1 MNLVDYF
8 DRSAATHP
16 RRTACV
22 FGERAW
28 SYREVSDLAARIAHG
43 LAALGVVRETKCA
56 VLSRN
61 DPLAF
66 AVQLG
71 ILRAR
76 GAWVPLNPAN
86 SADENLYIVEAF
98 DVEVLF
104 YQKAFEPFA
113 QAARE
118 RCTKLRGFLCLDGAG
133 TLGPTLE
140 DWAGVQSAAAIRL
153 PWDPDAVC
161 MLRPTGGT
169 TGRPKG
175 VMNTNRNF
183 ETNIATFL
191 ACTHYDAP
199 PVYLACTPM
208 THAAGVF
215 ALVTTALAGTVVIQR
230 KFEPQETLALIGQ
243 RRVSAVMLP
252 PTAIYSALAQPNVRE
267 FDYSSLRYF
276 FYGGAPMSAAKLREA
291 IEVFGPVMTHSYGQT
306 ETPTCVTF
314 MGPREHVDAAGRPIE
329 RRLLSCGRPSPFT
342 RVALLDEEDNPVAPG
357 EVGEICVQGGLVMK
371 GYYKDAAASARAAR
385 HGWHHTGDLATQDE
399 DGYLTLRDRK
409 NEVIITGG
417 FNVYPLEVEQV
428 LLGHEAVQDCAVV
441 GVPDDKWGEA
451 VKAVVELKAGR
462 TASAEELVALCRAR
476 VGHIKAPKSLEFVE
490 LLPRSPAG
498 KVLRREVRNRYWSGR
513 ERQI

>member
-1 MNLVDYF
+1 MNLIDYF
-8 DRSAATHP
+8 DRSAAAHP
-16 RRTACV
+16 QRTACV
-22 FGERAW
+22 FGERTW
-28 SYREVSDLAARIAHG
+28 TYGELSELAARIAHG

-66 AVQLG
+66 AAQLG
-71 ILRAR
+71 VLRAR

-86 SADENLYIVEAF
+86 GADENLTIVEAF

-104 YQKAFEPFA
+104 YQVEFVPFA
-113 QAARE
+113 QAARA
-118 RCTKLRGFLCLDGAG
+118 RSARLRGFVCLDAPGA
-133 TLGPTLE
+133 LGPALE
-140 DWAGVQSAAAIRL
+140 DWARAQSAAPIRL
-153 PWDPDAVC
+153 SWDPDAVC

-191 ACTHYDAP
+191 ACTRYDAP

-215 ALVTTALAGTVVIQR
+215 AFATMAAAGAVVIQR
-230 KFEPQETLALIGQ
+230 KFEPQETLALIGR

-252 PTAIYSALAQPNVRE
+252 PTAIYVALAEPNVRE
-267 FDYSSLRYF
+267 FDYSSLRHF

-291 IEVFGPVMTHSYGQT
+291 IAVFGPVMTHSYGQT

-342 RVALLDEEDNPVAPG
+342 RVALLDEEGNPVPPG

-371 GYYKDAAASARAAR
+371 GYYKDAQASAHAAR

-399 DGYLTLRDRK
+399 EGYLYLCDRK

-428 LLGHEAVQDCAVV
+428 LLGHDAVQDCAVV
-441 GVPDDKWGEA
+441 GAPDDKWGEA

-462 TASAEELVALCRAR
+462 TASADELIELCRR
-476 VGHIKAPKSLEFVE
+476 RIGHIKAPKSLEFVDE
-490 LLPRSPAG
+490 LPRSPAG

-513 ERQI
+513 ERRI